1 MKEGT
6 LKVTMRRAEK
16 LAKTRTAIMNTA
28 TKLFL
33 ENGFAGTS
41 TRDIAKE
48 IGITQPALY
57 HHFSDKEVLFLDVLT
72 EHCAK
77 VRQGINR
84 VMRKDDIDPKERLWE
99 ITQVLLRNH
108 PRDVYEQWKAAEQLL
123 SSSSKRKL
131 DMIFMMDYID
141 PVSEYFKLPDVSL
154 RPDVRP
160 KEAAELY
167 IADLAPL
174 FGSFQEIG
182 GHSISS
188 ENRSK
193 IILDVFINGVSRK

>member
-6 LKVTMRRAEK
+6 LKVTMRRSEQ

-57 HHFSDKEVLFLDVLT
+57 HYFSDKEVLFLDVLT